1 MQLRTT
7 ATLVLLAATGDA
19 FAPRAVAPLR
29 RVSRQGLLD
38 SLMGSPGFA
47 APCVMGQESLMSQKA
62 HGTSE
67 KPVQEDLRWACDG
80 STADRICNF
89 NR

>member
-1 MQLRTT
+1 MPRFAVVLML
-7 ATLVLLAATGDA
+7 LVASSDA
-19 FAPRAVAPLR
+19 FMPRTAAPLR
-29 RVSRQGLLD
+29 QIERLGLLD

-47 APCVMGQESLMSQKA
+47 APCVMGDESLMSQKA

-67 KPVQEDLRWACDG
+67 KPVQDNLRWDCDV

>member
-1 MQLRTT
+1 
-7 ATLVLLAATGDA
+7 
-19 FAPRAVAPLR
+19 
-29 RVSRQGLLD
+29 
-38 SLMGSPGFA
+38 MGSPGFA

>member
-1 MQLRTT
+1 MLRLTNLF
-7 ATLVLLAATGDA
+7 ALLVASSEA
-19 FAPRAVAPLR
+19 FVPRAAVPLR
-29 RVSRQGLLD
+29 QTERQGLLD

-47 APCVMGQESLMSQKA
+47 APCVMGDESLMSQKA

-67 KPVQEDLRWACDG
+67 KPVQENLRWECDV